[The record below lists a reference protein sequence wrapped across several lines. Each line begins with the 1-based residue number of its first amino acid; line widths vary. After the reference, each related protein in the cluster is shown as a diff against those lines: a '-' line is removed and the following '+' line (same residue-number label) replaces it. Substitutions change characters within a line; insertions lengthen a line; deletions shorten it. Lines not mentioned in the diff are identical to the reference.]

1 MIYSR
6 KTVACIAIVGFLEN
20 KIQINNYNLKP
31 YIIIIKRLIDLRVLC
46 RSSKPLVLTR
56 ILIKEIYQKIF
67 RLPLKRIFKW
77 WVLRINGTII
87 TYRIKMRMLSQKIPK
102 FILII
107 KIKLKNNHN
116 CKILQGKEI
125 SNSNNNKFN
134 TKIII

>member
-1 MIYSR
+1 
-6 KTVACIAIVGFLEN
+6 
-20 KIQINNYNLKP
+20 
-31 YIIIIKRLIDLRVLC
+31 
-46 RSSKPLVLTR
+46 
-56 ILIKEIYQKIF
+56 
-67 RLPLKRIFKW
+67 
-77 WVLRINGTII
+77 
-87 TYRIKMRMLSQKIPK
+87 MRMLSQKIPK